1 MSFASTNPTTGQLLG
16 TYPEHTAH
24 DVELRLQ
31 SAWDGWKK
39 WSRTPLSE
47 RTAFLIRLADLL
59 EKRVE
64 EYAQLITMEMGKPIG
79 EARGEV
85 KKAAFGARHFGEE
98 GAGYIEPHAIPG
110 TPGRVVYESL
120 GPIFAV
126 MPWNLPFWQVLRF
139 FIPAALVGN
148 TVVVKHAETVQ
159 GCALA
164 METLVQDA
172 GGPQGLYVNLSVQ
185 RGAVPAII
193 ADPRIRAVTVTGS
206 VPAGRA
212 VAQQAGLHGKK
223 VVLEL
228 GGSDPFVVLED
239 ADLAKAV
246 QLGVTSRYSNNAQS
260 CIAAKRF
267 LIAEPIAD
275 AFIQAFVEQASALKV
290 GDPLLPDTK
299 LGPQARADLRATT
312 ERQVSDAVA
321 AGGRV
326 LTGGK
331 SLDGPGYFYPP
342 TVLVDLPHNAAV
354 AREEFFGP
362 VALVFTFK
370 TDEEAV
376 RLANDTEF
384 GLGAAVFSR
393 DPARANAV
401 AAQIEAGAIFINDF
415 VRSDPRAPFGGVK
428 GSGVGRE
435 LGALGARELTN
446 AKLIWEVN

>member
-1 MSFASTNPTTGQLLG
+1 MSFESRNPATGELLG
-16 TYPEHTAH
+16 TYPEHTAQE
-24 DVELRLQ
+24 VEVRLQ
-31 SAWDGWKK
+31 SVWDGWTR
-39 WSRTPLSE
+39 WSRTPLAE
-47 RTAFLIRLADLL
+47 RSAFLVRLADLL
-59 EKRVE
+59 EKRVD
-64 EYAQLITMEMGKPIG
+64 EYARLITLEMGKPLA
-79 EARGEV
+79 EAKGEV
-85 KKAAFGARHFGEE
+85 KKAAFGARHFAEE
-98 GAGYIEPHAIPG
+98 GAAYLKTEPIPG
-110 TPGRVVYESL
+110 TPSRVVYEPL
-120 GPIFAV
+120 GPILAI

-148 TVVVKHAETVQ
+148 TVLVKHAETVQ
-159 GCALA
+159 GSAEALEA
-164 METLVQDA
+164 LVRDA
-172 GGPQGLYVNLSVQ
+172 GGPEGLYANLSVQ
-185 RGAVPAII
+185 KEVVPGII

-206 VPAGRA
+206 VGAGRA

-228 GGSDPFVVLED
+228 GGSDPFIVLAD
-239 ADLAKAV
+239 ADIEKAV
-246 QLGVTSRYSNNAQS
+246 QLGVTSRFSNNAQS

-267 LIAEPIAD
+267 LVAEPIAD
-275 AFIQAFVEQASALKV
+275 AFVKAFVEQAAALKV
-290 GDPLLPDTK
+290 GDPLLPETK
-299 LGPQARADLRATT
+299 LGPQARGDLRATT
-312 ERQVSDAVA
+312 ERQVNEAVA

-331 SLDGPGYFYPP
+331 ALEGPGYFYAP
-342 TVLVDLPHNAAV
+342 TVLIDVPHDAPV

-370 TDEEAV
+370 TEEEAV
-376 RLANDTEF
+376 RLANDTDF
-384 GLGAAVFSR
+384 GLGAAVWSK

-446 AKLIWEVN
+446 AKLIWEPV